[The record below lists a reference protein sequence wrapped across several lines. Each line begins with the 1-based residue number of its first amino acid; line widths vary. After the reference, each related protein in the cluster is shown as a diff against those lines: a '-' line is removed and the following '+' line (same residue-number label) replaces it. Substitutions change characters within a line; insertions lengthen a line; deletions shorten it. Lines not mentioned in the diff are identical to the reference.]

1 MTTMTCSVD
10 DVLSDRIRRLSEMTS
25 EELHAL
31 GLSIER
37 AYVHVMIE
45 QALRDRAVGVSPVA

>member
-1 MTTMTCSVD
+1 MTKKTISVD
-10 DVLSDRIRRLSEMTS
+10 AVLTEQIHRLSEMTS

-31 GLSIER
+31 NVSIER

-45 QALRDRAVGVSPVA
+45 QALRDRSVPVGVSP